1 MPTPHGGLEI
11 KLNTFCREGKSG
23 NGNLLAK
30 PSGLLGT
37 SLTWRALSWGYETT
51 GPRFFMWEVWHR
63 FKTRNLAGSREVPL
77 ISGGCGTWVP
87 GSQTGST
94 LPSFKAWSTVP
105 HVAVGETLE

>member
-11 KLNTFCREGKSG
+11 KFNTFCREGKSG

-37 SLTWRALSWGYETT
+37 SLTWRTLSWGYETT

-63 FKTRNLAGSREVPL
+63 FKTRNLAGSREVPT
-77 ISGGCGTWVP
+77 ISGMSFQG
-87 GSQTGST
+87 
-94 LPSFKAWSTVP
+94 LNLLDPSRFLAWFTIP
-105 HVAVGETLE
+105 QP